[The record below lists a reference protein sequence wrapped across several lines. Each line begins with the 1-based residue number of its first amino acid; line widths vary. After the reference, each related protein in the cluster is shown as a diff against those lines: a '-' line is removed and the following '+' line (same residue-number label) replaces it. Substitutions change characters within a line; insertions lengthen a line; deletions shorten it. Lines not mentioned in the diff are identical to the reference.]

1 MEIKNLSYEEALKE
15 LEIILDKLENNNH
28 TLDESLEMFKK
39 GIQLYNHCN
48 NLLTKTEGEIKILL
62 NTDQSLKEVDF
73 LEEEDDYY

>member
-73 LEEEDDYY
+73 LKEEDDYY

>member
-15 LEIILDKLENNNH
+15 LEIILDKLENNNY

>member
-39 GIQLYNHCN
+39 RHSI
-48 NLLTKTEGEIKILL
+48 I
-62 NTDQSLKEVDF
+62 
-73 LEEEDDYY
+73 